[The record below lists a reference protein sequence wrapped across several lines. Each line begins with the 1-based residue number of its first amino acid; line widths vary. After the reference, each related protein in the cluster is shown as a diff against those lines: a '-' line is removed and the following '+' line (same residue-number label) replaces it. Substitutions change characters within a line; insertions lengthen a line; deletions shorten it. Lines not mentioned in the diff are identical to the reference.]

1 MAELFVGYLILFT
14 SAFGAASVLP
24 FYSEPVLIG
33 MLLLETYHPFGLWC
47 VATLGNTAGAVL
59 NWWLAANARKWQN
72 KRWFPMNSQQLTI
85 GSRWFNRYGV
95 WTLVLAWSPIGGDA
109 LTFVAGF
116 LKVRLDLF
124 VLLVG
129 LGKGGRYAVVIWL
142 TQLSSQ

>member
-1 MAELFVGYLILFT
+1 MSELLAYLLLFA

-33 MLLLETYHPFGLWC
+33 MVLLETYSLFLLWT

-59 NWWLAANARKWQN
+59 NWWLAANARRWQG
-72 KRWFPMNSQQLTI
+72 KRWFPLTPRQLTV

-95 WTLVLAWSPIGGDA
+95 WTLLMAWSPIGGDA

-116 LKVRLDLF
+116 LKVRLDVF
-124 VLLVG
+124 VVLVG
-129 LGKGGRYAVVIWL
+129 LGKGGRYAAVIWL
-142 TQLSSQ
+142 SQASSQ